1 MAVVNELITKFTFQ
15 GSLKPLKKFQEDL
28 KGSIVELGKY
38 GLALGATTL
47 AAALWADNTLKGA
60 ETLVR
65 LSQDTDLTIERL
77 QELEY
82 IASQNGVSADTFANS
97 IGTLSDKIGEAA
109 TQGSEDFNRLGISIR
124 DADGNIRTTEDVLGD
139 LTSKFQGLSQ
149 TQQINFANKLGIDQN
164 LITAFNKTDAELEQ
178 LTKTAGKFGL
188 ITTEQTKELDKY
200 YASVESLKFGFTA
213 VSRQVALQFA
223 PTIDNMSKNIVGFLG
238 EFGQTFAEV
247 FGEFFEGIGK
257 LLSAFNSVIEA
268 TVGWKVVLIA
278 FGAAL
283 SVAFP
288 IIPIIAGIGLLLVA
302 LEDIITAFDS
312 GKSVI
317 KDFFTDTFGIDIVK
331 ELTAAFEVLG
341 SWVDILTDKF
351 LKLVDFFS
359 SAGKKIKDLFSA
371 VVSFFGGNNKI
382 EANVNQNVQ
391 QSPQPL
397 QQSNVRA
404 LQALPT
410 NNTNMNSNTNTMT
423 NDIKIEVKSNDPEAA
438 GLAVST
444 ALNRELE
451 NASFQFNKNSGR

>member
-1 MAVVNELITKFTFQ
+1 MAVVNELVTKFTFQ
-15 GSLKPLKKFQEDL
+15 GSLKPLKDFQEDL

-60 ETLVR
+60 ESLVR

-82 IASQNGVSADTFANS
+82 IASQNGVSADSFANS
-97 IGTLSDKIGEAA
+97 IGALSDKIGEAA

-124 DADGNIRTTEDVLGD
+124 DTDGNIRTTEDVLGD

-164 LITAFNKTDAELEQ
+164 LITAFNKTDAELQQ
-178 LTKTAGKFGL
+178 LTETASKFGL
-188 ITTEQTKELDKY
+188 VTTEQTKDLDKY
-200 YASVESLKFGFTA
+200 YASIESLKFGFTA

-223 PTIDNMSKNIVGFLG
+223 PTIQALSSNITDFLA
-238 EFGQTFAEV
+238 EFGTVYAEV
-247 FGEFFEGIGK
+247 FGEFFEGVGK

-283 SVAFP
+283 SIAFP

-302 LEDIITAFDS
+302 VEDIITAFEG

-317 KDFFTDTFGIDIVK
+317 KDFFSDTFGIDIVK
-331 ELTAAFEVLG
+331 ELTAAFEVL
-341 SWVDILTDKF
+341 SDWVDIISDKF
-351 LKLVDFFS
+351 TKLLDFFGS
-359 SAGKKIKDLFSA
+359 VGTKIKDLFSGVA
-371 VVSFFGGNNKI
+371 SFFGSDNTLD
-382 EANVNQNVQ
+382 ANVNQNVQ
-391 QSPQPL
+391 S
-397 QQSNVRA
+397 

-410 NNTNMNSNTNTMT
+410 TTNNQNSNTNTMT

-451 NASFQFNKNSGR
+451 SASFQFNKNSGR

>member
-1 MAVVNELITKFTFQ
+1 MATVNELITKFTFQ
-15 GSLKPLKKFQEDL
+15 GSLKPLKDFQEDL

-47 AAALWADNTLKGA
+47 AAALWADSTLKGA

-82 IASQNGVSADTFANS
+82 IASQNGVSADSFANS
-97 IGTLSDKIGEAA
+97 ISGLSDKIGEAT

-124 DADGNIRTTEDVLGD
+124 DGEDNIRSTEDVLGD
-139 LTSKFQGLSQ
+139 LTNKFQGLSQ

-178 LTKTAGKFGL
+178 LTETAGKFGL
-188 ITTEQTKELDKY
+188 VTTKQTKELDKY
-200 YASVESLKFGFTA
+200 YASIESLKFGFTA

-223 PTIDNMSKNIVGFLG
+223 PTIDNMSKNIVGFLA
-238 EFGQTFAEV
+238 EFGVVFAEV

-257 LLSAFNSVIEA
+257 LLGAFDSVIEA
-268 TVGWKVVLIA
+268 TIGWKVALIA

-302 LEDIITAFDS
+302 VEDIITAFEG

-317 KDFFTDTFGIDIVK
+317 KDFFSDTFGIDIVK
-331 ELTAAFEVLG
+331 SLTNIFEGINAVFDFYINLWTSAFDGIVNVFKG
-341 SWVDILTDKF
+341 I
-351 LKLVDFFS
+351 
-359 SAGKKIKDLFSA
+359 A
-371 VVSFFGGNNKI
+371 SFFGNDNNI
-382 EANVNQNVQ
+382 EANLNANSTGQT
-391 QSPQPL
+391 
-397 QQSNVRA
+397 

-410 NNTNMNSNTNTMT
+410 TTNNQNNNTNTMT

>member
-1 MAVVNELITKFTFQ
+1 MAVVNELVTKFTFQ
-15 GSLKPLKKFQEDL
+15 GSLKPLKDFQEDL

-47 AAALWADNTLKGA
+47 ATALWADNTLKGA
-60 ETLVR
+60 ELLVR

-82 IASQNGVSADTFANS
+82 IASQNGVSADSFANS
-97 IGTLSDKIGEAA
+97 IGALSDKIGEAA

-164 LITAFNKTDAELEQ
+164 LITAFNKTDAELQQ
-178 LTKTAGKFGL
+178 LTETASKFGL
-188 ITTEQTKELDKY
+188 VTTEQTKDLDKY
-200 YASVESLKFGFTA
+200 YASIESLKFGFTA

-223 PTIDNMSKNIVGFLG
+223 PTIQALSSNITDFLA
-238 EFGQTFAEV
+238 EFGSVYAEV

-283 SVAFP
+283 SIAFP

-302 LEDIITAFDS
+302 VEDIITAFEG

-317 KDFFTDTFGIDIVK
+317 KDFFSDTFGIDIVK
-331 ELTAAFEVLG
+331 ELTAAFEVL
-341 SWVDILTDKF
+341 SDWVDIISDKF
-351 LKLVDFFS
+351 TKLLDFFGS
-359 SAGKKIKDLFSA
+359 VGTKIKDLFSGVA
-371 VVSFFGGNNKI
+371 SFFGSDNTLD
-382 EANVNQNVQ
+382 ANVNQNVQ
-391 QSPQPL
+391 S
-397 QQSNVRA
+397 

-410 NNTNMNSNTNTMT
+410 TTNNQNSNTNTMT

-444 ALNRELE
+444 ALNREIE
-451 NASFQFNKNSGR
+451 SASFQFNKNSGR